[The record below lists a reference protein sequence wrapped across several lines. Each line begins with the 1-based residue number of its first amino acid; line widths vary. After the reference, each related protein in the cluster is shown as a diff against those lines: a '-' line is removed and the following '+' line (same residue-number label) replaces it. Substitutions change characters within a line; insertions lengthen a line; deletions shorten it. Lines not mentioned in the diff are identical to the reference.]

1 MRQESIGHIRIE
13 YVVIRPL
20 PNCPCDLS
28 VSYSKHWKGDWKGLD
43 IGHRGSGNSQ
53 KKIQKCANIRENT
66 IASLQQAAEHGADLV
81 EFDVMLSKDLVPV
94 LFHDFHVNIGL
105 NQKAKQGGGLT
116 TLRIP
121 VKDLTLKQLHEL
133 KISHE
138 HEEPTEDPL
147 ESDLVEPFPTLQL
160 ALENVSPFVGFNI
173 EIKWT
178 MQLTDGSFELDYPFE
193 LNMFLDIVLQ
203 TVLNYA
209 GNRRIVFSSF
219 NPDIC
224 FMIRLKQNKYP
235 VLFLTQGATQK
246 YPAYNDPRTQST
258 PAAINFALFS
268 GILGLNMHTED
279 ILRDP
284 SLVEKARSHG
294 LITFCWGDDN
304 NSKATIKYLKEL
316 GLNGVIYD
324 CIEEHMGEKQ
334 SIFLTDDGDD
344 YLQIAAALSPSSPG
358 ILNEDSQ
365 ENSNSPEEADVT
377 NLSITNGRENRP
389 PLDFRNL
396 ELFG

>member
-1 MRQESIGHIRIE
+1 MIE

-28 VSYSKHWKGDWKGLD
+28 VSYSKHWKYAWTGLD

-53 KKIQKCANIRENT
+53 NKIQKCANIRENT
-66 IASLQQAAEHGADLV
+66 IASLQQAADHGADFV
-81 EFDVMLSKDLVPV
+81 EFDVQLSKDLVPV
-94 LFHDFHVNIGL
+94 LFHDFHVKIGL

-121 VKDLTLKQLHEL
+121 VKDLTLAQLHEL
-133 KISHE
+133 KISHV
-138 HEEPTEDPL
+138 HEEPTEDPI
-147 ESDLVEPFPTLQL
+147 ESDHFEPFPTLQL
-160 ALENVSPFVGFNI
+160 ALENVQTFVGFNV

-178 MQLTDGSFELDYPFE
+178 MQLKDGTYELDYPFE

-203 TVLNYA
+203 TVLNHA

-235 VLFLTQGATQK
+235 VLFLTQGETQK
-246 YPAYNDPRTQST
+246 YPAYNDMRTQTTS
-258 PAAINFALFS
+258 AAINFAVFS

-304 NSKATIKYLKEL
+304 NSSATIKYLKQL
-316 GLNGVIYD
+316 GLNGIIYD
-324 CIEEHMGEKQ
+324 RIEEHLQEKQ
-334 SIFLTDDGDD
+334 SVFLTDDGED
-344 YLQIAAALSPSSPG
+344 YLQIAAALSPSSPDNSFHNE
-358 ILNEDSQ
+358 NEDSQ
-365 ENSNSPEEADVT
+365 MDSPGDVT
-377 NLSITNGRENRP
+377 SLTISNGSQY
-389 PLDFRNL
+389 F
-396 ELFG
+396 